1 MRTPTAVAD
10 VEQLEDLLSTPSP
23 ALIEAMAQWDDGLLV
38 LGAGGKMGP
47 TLCRM
52 AARALAA
59 AGRPHRVV
67 AVSRFSDARA
77 REALEAAGVQTIA
90 CDLLDPQHISALPDC
105 RHVMFMAGR
114 KFGSTGAEAATW
126 ATNAFLPGLLAS
138 RFRESRWVVFSSGN
152 VYPLVPV
159 ASGGCTEEDPPGP
172 VGEYAQSV
180 LGRERVFEYF
190 SRTYGTPVTL
200 LRLNYA
206 VELRYGV
213 LVDIAQAVAA
223 GQAVD
228 VTMGYVNVI
237 WQRDANEYALRA
249 FALCQS
255 PPAVLNVTGPE
266 TVSVRWAAA
275 ELGRLLGRPARVTGE
290 EAPTALLNNAA
301 RCFRL
306 FGYPRTTLGEMME
319 LVADWIRRGGPTHG
333 KPTHFQTRDGRF

>member
-1 MRTPTAVAD
+1 MSRPSAVAD
-10 VEQLEDLLSTPSP
+10 VGQLEELLSTPGP
-23 ALIEAMAQWDDGLLV
+23 ELVAEAARWEDGLLV

-59 AGRPHRVV
+59 AGRSQRVV
-67 AVSRFSDARA
+67 AVSRFSDPQARA
-77 REALEAAGVQTIA
+77 ALEAAGVQTIS
-90 CDLLDPQHISALPDC
+90 CDLLDPQAVASLPDC
-105 RHVMFMAGR
+105 RHIVFMAGR

-126 ATNAFLPGLLAS
+126 ATNAYLPGLLAA
-138 RFRESRWVVFSSGN
+138 RFPHARWVVFSSGN

-159 ASGGCTEEDPPGP
+159 LSGGCTEADPPAP

-180 LGRERVFEYF
+180 LGRERIFEHF
-190 SRTYGTPVTL
+190 SRTLGTPVTL
-200 LRLNYA
+200 IRLNYA

-213 LVDIAQAVAA
+213 LVDVAQAVAA
-223 GQAVD
+223 GEEVD
-228 VTMGYVNVI
+228 VTMGHVNVL

-249 FALCQS
+249 FSLCQS
-255 PPAVLNVTGPE
+255 PPAILNVTGPE
-266 TVSVRWAAA
+266 TVSVRWVAE
-275 ELGRLLGRPARVTGE
+275 ELGRRLGRAPRIVGQ

-306 FGYPRTTLGEMME
+306 FGYPRTTLGEMLD
-319 LVADWIRRGGPTHG
+319 LVADWVGRGGVTHG